1 MIRFLAVTFVVLSA
15 QVGAQNLHV
24 FEDGQTIDAQ
34 RFNENFAALKNG
46 AASSEP
52 DADNVAV
59 IGRPV
64 WVDSNGNVITGRE
77 DTHIWWRLNGSDTRV
92 GAVRNDLY
100 YHASGV
106 RYYTEADCAGTEYVD
121 NRDIIWAE
129 GGTWKT
135 NGEAL
140 TITRK
145 SIKYFYAEGPSCENN
160 EYETEVAPI
169 VDTGLAAPSWT
180 SDGTKL
186 YRAFR

>member
-1 MIRFLAVTFVVLSA
+1 MIRLLAVTFLVLSA

-77 DTHIWWRLNGSDTRV
+77 DITSGGVSMATIP
-92 GAVRNDLY
+92 
-100 YHASGV
+100 ASGQSV
-106 RYYTEADCAGTEYVD
+106 RTF
-121 NRDIIWAE
+121 IITQLARVI
-129 GGTWKT
+129 TLRLT
-135 NGEAL
+135 ARAL
-140 TITRK
+140 
-145 SIKYFYAEGPSCENN
+145 NM
-160 EYETEVAPI
+160 
-169 VDTGLAAPSWT
+169 
-180 SDGTKL
+180 
-186 YRAFR
+186 